1 MLQYIID
8 IVNRFR
14 NKVLNASGSEGELYS
29 LLEKGEVLKA
39 LNLFQDRAEEVDNAI
54 TEYNPQTH
62 KVMRR
67 PNKFR
72 KNDRPYITE
81 KLPRNR
87 QKYINEVELFFLF
100 GKPLRWRKEEGDD
113 KAYKLFTDFLKDSRF
128 DAKMRQIKRL
138 AGAETECAKLY
149 HLYNENGKVSV
160 KTVILAR
167 STGYDIRP
175 LFNQYGD
182 LDAFAYG
189 YKTRGSDGKTI
200 QHWEIETKDYI
211 FECTQGE
218 LEYEVKTR
226 PNPTKRINVI
236 YYRQPKAWDGVEPRL
251 EREEML
257 DSKVGDT
264 NNYFADPV
272 AKASA
277 DVIQSLASPET
288 TGKLIQLNGSNS
300 VFDYVNPPQSSE
312 LRRSEQ
318 ENLEKSILF
327 DTFTPDFSFE
337 NMRGFGSIS
346 GAAIKNAM
354 ILGFLKADNRKE
366 IYSELIDRDKNLMK
380 AILAYQHPDLA
391 KKIEELDIRFDYTEP
406 FAEDNQSEKNFVLT
420 AYNAGLVTLET
431 AVGLLAFTENAENE
445 IKAIKEQAAQKQQQE
460 LAAKMQEA
468 ALKQAA
474 SQPTKQAEP
483 TQPTENTE
491 IE

>member
-1 MLQYIID
+1 MLDYIKD
-8 IVNRFR
+8 IINQFR
-14 NKVLNASGSEGELYS
+14 NKTLNAQGIEGDLYR
-29 LLEKGEVLKA
+29 LLQKRDVSAA
-39 LNLFQDRAEEVDNAI
+39 LNLFQNREDEVDNAI
-54 TEYNPQTH
+54 AEYNPQTH
-62 KVMRR
+62 RVMKR
-67 PNKFR
+67 PNKQR

-100 GKPLRWRKEEGDD
+100 GSPLRWTKLDGDD
-113 KAYKLFTDFLKDSRF
+113 EAYKMFLNFIRDSRF

-149 HLYNENGKVSV
+149 HLYREGDEIGI
-160 KTVILAR
+160 KTVVLAR

-182 LDAFAYG
+182 LVSFAYG
-189 YKTRGSDGKTI
+189 FKTKGADNKTV
-200 QHWEIETKDYI
+200 QHWEIETRDNI
-211 FECTQGE
+211 FECVQGE
-218 LEYEVKTR
+218 LEWSVSAR
-226 PNPTKRINVI
+226 PNPTGRINVI

-288 TGKLIQLNGSNS
+288 TGKLIQLNGTNS

-312 LRRSEQ
+312 LRQSEQ

-337 NMRGFGSIS
+337 NMRGFGSVS

-366 IYSELIDRDKNLMK
+366 IYSELIDRDKNLIK
-380 AILAYQHPDLA
+380 SILAYQHPDKA
-391 KKIEELDIRFDYTEP
+391 KAFEELQIQFDYTEP
-406 FAEDNQSEKNFVLT
+406 FAEDDQSEKDFVIR
-420 AYNAGLVTLET
+420 AYSAGLVTLET
-431 AVGLLAFTENAENE
+431 AVQLLALTKTPETE
-445 IKAIKEQAAQKQQQE
+445 IQAIKDAAAQKQQQE
-460 LAAKMQEA
+460 MAAKAQEA
-468 ALKQAA
+468 ALKQTA
-474 SQPTKQAEP
+474 SQPP
-483 TQPTENTE
+483 TAAKE
-491 IE
+491 

>member
-1 MLQYIID
+1 MLNYITEILTK
-8 IVNRFR
+8 FR
-14 NKVLNASGSEGELYS
+14 NKVLNSSGIEGELYS
-29 LLEKGEVLKA
+29 LLDKRDVTQA
-39 LNLFQDRAEEVDNAI
+39 LSLFQNREEEVDNAI

-62 KVMRR
+62 RVMRR
-67 PNKFR
+67 PNKQR

-100 GKPLRWRKEEGDD
+100 GKPLRWRKSEGDD

-149 HLYNENGKVSV
+149 HLYNEGGKIGV
-160 KTVILAR
+160 KTVVLAR

-182 LDAFAYG
+182 LVAFAYG
-189 YKTRGSDGKTI
+189 YKTRGAGGKTT
-200 QHWEIETKDYI
+200 QHWEIETADNI
-211 FECTQGE
+211 FECVQGE
-218 LEYEVKTR
+218 LEWDVRTR

-236 YYRQPKAWDGVEPRL
+236 YYKQPKAWDGVEPRL

-327 DTFTPDFSFE
+327 DTFTPDFSFD
-337 NMRGFGSIS
+337 NMRGFGSVS

-366 IYSELIDRDKNLMK
+366 IYSELIDRDKNLIK
-380 AILAYQHPDLA
+380 AILSYMHPEMA
-391 KKIEELDIRFDYTEP
+391 KKIEELEITFDYTEP
-406 FAEDNQSEKNFVLT
+406 FAEDNQNEKSFVLQ
-420 AYNAGLVTLET
+420 AYSAGLVTLET
-431 AVGLLAFTENAENE
+431 AVGLLALTENAENE
-445 IKAIKEQAAQKQQQE
+445 IAAIKEQAAQKQQQE
-460 LAAKMQEA
+460 MAAKMQEA
-468 ALKQAA
+468 ALKTA
-474 SQPTKQAEP
+474 SSKQS
-483 TQPTENTE
+483 
-491 IE
+491 

>member
-1 MLQYIID
+1 MLNYIAEI
-8 IVNRFR
+8 I
-14 NKVLNASGSEGELYS
+14 NKFKSKTLNAQGIEGDLYRYLQDGDVS
-29 LLEKGEVLKA
+29 AA
-39 LNLFQDRAEEVDNAI
+39 LSLFQNREEEVDNAI
-54 TEYNPQTH
+54 KEYNPQTH
-62 KVMRR
+62 SVMYRR
-67 PNKFR
+67 NKPR

-100 GKPLRWRKEEGDD
+100 GSPLRWTKLDGDNN
-113 KAYKLFTDFLKDSRF
+113 AYKLFLDFIRDSRF

-149 HLYNENGKVSV
+149 HLYNENGKIGV
-160 KTVILAR
+160 KTVVLAR

-182 LDAFAYG
+182 LVSFAYG
-189 YKTRGSDGKTI
+189 YKTKGADNKTV
-200 QHWEIETKDYI
+200 QHWEIETKDDI
-211 FECTQGE
+211 FECTHGE
-218 LEYEVKTR
+218 MEWTVTTR

-257 DSKVGDT
+257 DSKMGDT

-300 VFDYVNPPQSSE
+300 VFDYVNPPMSSE
-312 LRRSEQ
+312 TRRAEQ

-337 NMRGFGSIS
+337 NMRGFGSVS

-366 IYSELIDRDKNLMK
+366 IYSELIDRDKNLIK
-380 AILAYQHPDLA
+380 AILGYQHPEMQKA
-391 KKIEELDIRFDYTEP
+391 FEELQIQFDYTEP
-406 FAEDNQSEKNFVLT
+406 FAEDDQSEKNFVLQ
-420 AYNAGLVTLET
+420 AYSAGLVTLET
-431 AVGLLAFTENAENE
+431 AVSLLALTKTPETE
-445 IKAIKEQAAQKQQQE
+445 IQAIKNAAAQKQQQE

-468 ALKQAA
+468 ALKQTA
-474 SQPTKQAEP
+474 SQPP
-483 TQPTENTE
+483 TAAKE
-491 IE
+491 

>member
-1 MLQYIID
+1 MLNYIAEI
-8 IVNRFR
+8 I
-14 NKVLNASGSEGELYS
+14 NKFKSKTLNAQGIEGDLYRYLQDGDVS
-29 LLEKGEVLKA
+29 AA
-39 LNLFQDRAEEVDNAI
+39 LSLFQNREEEVDNAI
-54 TEYNPQTH
+54 KEYNPQTH
-62 KVMRR
+62 NVMYRR
-67 PNKFR
+67 NKPR

-100 GKPLRWRKEEGDD
+100 GSPLRWTKLDGDD
-113 KAYKLFTDFLKDSRF
+113 NAYKLFLDFIRDSRF

-149 HLYNENGKVSV
+149 HLYNENGKIGV
-160 KTVILAR
+160 KTVVLAR

-182 LDAFAYG
+182 LVSFAYG
-189 YKTRGSDGKTI
+189 YKTKGADNKTV
-200 QHWEIETKDYI
+200 QHWEIETADNI

-218 LEYEVKTR
+218 MEWTVTTR
-226 PNPTKRINVI
+226 SNPTKRINVI

-257 DSKVGDT
+257 DSKMGDT

-300 VFDYVNPPQSSE
+300 VFDYVNPPMSSE
-312 LRRSEQ
+312 TRRAEQ

-337 NMRGFGSIS
+337 NMRGFGSVS

-366 IYSELIDRDKNLMK
+366 IYSELIDRDKNLIK
-380 AILAYQHPDLA
+380 AILGYQHPEMQKA
-391 KKIEELDIRFDYTEP
+391 FEELQIQFDYTEP
-406 FAEDNQSEKNFVLT
+406 FADDDQSEKNFVLQ
-420 AYNAGLVTLET
+420 AYSAGLVTLET
-431 AVGLLAFTENAENE
+431 AVQLLALTKTPEAEIQS
-445 IKAIKEQAAQKQQQE
+445 IKDAAAQKQQQE

-468 ALKQAA
+468 ALKQTA
-474 SQPTKQAEP
+474 SQPP
-483 TQPTENTE
+483 TAAKE
-491 IE
+491 

>member
-1 MLQYIID
+1 MLNYITEILTK
-8 IVNRFR
+8 FR
-14 NKVLNASGSEGELYS
+14 NKVLNSSGIEGELYS
-29 LLEKGEVLKA
+29 LLDKKEVLQA
-39 LNLFQDRAEEVDNAI
+39 LSLFQNREEEVDNAI

-62 KVMRR
+62 RVMRR
-67 PNKFR
+67 PNKTR

-100 GKPLRWRKEEGDD
+100 GKPLRWRKSEGDD

-149 HLYNENGKVSV
+149 HLYNESGKIGV
-160 KTVILAR
+160 KTVVLAR

-182 LDAFAYG
+182 LVAFAYG
-189 YKTRGSDGKTI
+189 YKTRGVNGKAT
-200 QHWEIETKDYI
+200 QHWEIETAENI
-211 FECTQGE
+211 FECVQGE
-218 LEYEVKTR
+218 LEWDVRTR
-226 PNPTKRINVI
+226 PNPTRRINVI
-236 YYRQPKAWDGVEPRL
+236 YYKQPKAWDGVEPRL

-337 NMRGFGSIS
+337 NMRGFGSVS

-366 IYSELIDRDKNLMK
+366 IYSELIDRDKNLIK
-380 AILAYQHPDLA
+380 AILSYMHPEMA
-391 KKIEELDIRFDYTEP
+391 KKIEELEITFDYTEP
-406 FAEDNQSEKNFVLT
+406 FAEDNQNEKSFVLQ
-420 AYNAGLVTLET
+420 AYSAGLVTLET
-431 AVGLLAFTENAENE
+431 AVGLLALTENAENE
-445 IKAIKEQAAQKQQQE
+445 IAAIKEQAAQKQQQE
-460 LAAKMQEA
+460 M

-474 SQPTKQAEP
+474 SQPPKQ
-483 TQPTENTE
+483 TQTENNTPPTEAE
-491 IE
+491 A

>member
-1 MLQYIID
+1 MY
-8 IVNRFR
+8 RR
-14 NKVLNASGSEGELYS
+14 NK
-29 LLEKGEVLKA
+29 
-39 LNLFQDRAEEVDNAI
+39 
-54 TEYNPQTH
+54 P
-62 KVMRR
+62 
-67 PNKFR
+67 R

-100 GKPLRWRKEEGDD
+100 GSPLRWTKLDGDD
-113 KAYKLFTDFLKDSRF
+113 NAYKLFLDFIRDSRF

-149 HLYNENGKVSV
+149 HLYNENGKIGV
-160 KTVILAR
+160 KTVVLAR

-182 LDAFAYG
+182 LVSFAYG
-189 YKTRGSDGKTI
+189 YKTKGADNKTV
-200 QHWEIETKDYI
+200 QHWEIETADNI

-218 LEYEVKTR
+218 MEWTVTTR
-226 PNPTKRINVI
+226 PNPTKRINII

-257 DSKVGDT
+257 DSKMGDT

-300 VFDYVNPPQSSE
+300 VFDYVNPPMSSE
-312 LRRSEQ
+312 TRRAEQ

-327 DTFTPDFSFE
+327 DTFTPDFSFD
-337 NMRGFGSIS
+337 NMRGFGSVS

-366 IYSELIDRDKNLMK
+366 IYSELIDRDKNLIK
-380 AILAYQHPDLA
+380 AILGYQHPEMRKA
-391 KKIEELDIRFDYTEP
+391 FEELQIQFDYTEP
-406 FAEDNQSEKNFVLT
+406 FAEDDQSEKNFVLQ
-420 AYNAGLVTLET
+420 AYSAGLVTLET
-431 AVGLLAFTENAENE
+431 AVQLLALTKTPEAEIQS
-445 IKAIKEQAAQKQQQE
+445 IKDAAAQKQQQE

-468 ALKQAA
+468 ALKQTA
-474 SQPTKQAEP
+474 SQPP
-483 TQPTENTE
+483 TAAKE
-491 IE
+491 

>member
-1 MLQYIID
+1 MLNYIVD
-8 IVNRFR
+8 IITKFK
-14 NKVLNASGSEGELYS
+14 NKTLNAQGIESDLY
-29 LLEKGEVLKA
+29 KA
-39 LNLFQDRAEEVDNAI
+39 LQKGDVSAALSMFQNREEEVDNAI
-54 TEYNPQTH
+54 KEYNPQTH
-62 KVMRR
+62 KVMQRR
-67 PNKFR
+67 NKYR

-81 KLPRNR
+81 KLPRTR
-87 QKYINEVELFFLF
+87 QRYINEVELFFLF
-100 GKPLRWRKEEGDD
+100 GSPLRWTKLDGDD
-113 KAYKLFTDFLKDSRF
+113 EAYKLFLDFIRDSRF

-149 HLYNENGKVSV
+149 HLYNEGGKIAV
-160 KTVILAR
+160 KTVVLAR

-182 LDAFAYG
+182 LVSFAYG
-189 YKTRGSDGKTI
+189 FKTKGADNKTV
-200 QHWEIETKDYI
+200 QHWEIETRDDI

-218 LEYEVKTR
+218 MEWSVTTR

-337 NMRGFGSIS
+337 NMRGFGSVS

-366 IYSELIDRDKNLMK
+366 IYSELIDRDKNLIK
-380 AILAYQHPDLA
+380 AILAYQHPDKA
-391 KKIEELDIRFDYTEP
+391 KAFEELQIQFDYTEP
-406 FAEDNQSEKNFVLT
+406 FAEDDQSEKNFVLT
-420 AYNAGLVTLET
+420 AYNAGLVSMET
-431 AVGLLAFTENAENE
+431 AVQLLALTKTPEAE
-445 IKAIKEQAAQKQQQE
+445 IQALKDAAAQKQQQE
-460 LAAKMQEA
+460 LAAKAQEA

-474 SQPTKQAEP
+474 QSTGQEGADKVKE
-483 TQPTENTE
+483 
-491 IE
+491 

>member
-1 MLQYIID
+1 MLDYIRD
-8 IVNRFR
+8 ILNKFR
-14 NKVLNASGSEGELYS
+14 DKVLNASGAEGELYT
-29 LLEKGEVLKA
+29 LLEQGKVTEA
-39 LNLFQDRAEEVDNAI
+39 LSLFQNREEEVDNAI
-54 TEYNPQTH
+54 SEYNPQTH

-81 KLPRNR
+81 KLPRTR

-100 GKPLRWRKEEGDD
+100 GKPLRWRKDNGDNA
-113 KAYKLFTDFLKDSRF
+113 AYKLFTDFLKESRF

-149 HLYNENGKVSV
+149 HLYNNNGKAAV
-160 KTVILAR
+160 KTVVLAR

-175 LFNQYGD
+175 LFDQYGD
-182 LDAFAYG
+182 LVSFAYG
-189 YKTRGSDGKTI
+189 YKTKGVNGKTV
-200 QHWEIETKDYI
+200 QHWDIETADNI

-218 LEYEVKTR
+218 LEWSVNTR

-366 IYSELIDRDKNLMK
+366 IYSELIDRDKNLIK
-380 AILAYQHPDLA
+380 AILGYIHPDQES
-391 KKIEELDIRFDYTEP
+391 KIKDLEISFDYTEP
-406 FAEDNQSEKNFVLT
+406 FAEDNQSEKTFVIN
-420 AYNAGLVTLET
+420 AYQAGLVTLDT
-431 AVGLLAFTENAENE
+431 AVALLALTENAEKE
-445 IKAIKEQAAQKQQQE
+445 IKSLKEQAAQKQQQE
-460 LAAKMQEA
+460 MAATAKNA
-468 ALKQAA
+468 GTPSSPSKV
-474 SQPTKQAEP
+474 AE
-483 TQPTENTE
+483 
-491 IE
+491 

>member
-1 MLQYIID
+1 MLNYITEILTK
-8 IVNRFR
+8 FR
-14 NKVLNASGSEGELYS
+14 NKVLNSSGIEGELYS
-29 LLEKGEVLKA
+29 LLDKKEVLQA
-39 LNLFQDRAEEVDNAI
+39 LSLFQNREEEVDNAI

-62 KVMRR
+62 RVMRR
-67 PNKFR
+67 PNKTR

-100 GKPLRWRKEEGDD
+100 GKPLRWRKSEGDD

-149 HLYNENGKVSV
+149 HLYNESGKIGV
-160 KTVILAR
+160 KTVVLAR

-182 LDAFAYG
+182 LVAFAYG
-189 YKTRGSDGKTI
+189 YKTRGVNGKAT
-200 QHWEIETKDYI
+200 QHWEIETAENI
-211 FECTQGE
+211 FECVQGE
-218 LEYEVKTR
+218 LEWDVRTR
-226 PNPTKRINVI
+226 PNPTRRINVI

-337 NMRGFGSIS
+337 NMRGFGSVS

-366 IYSELIDRDKNLMK
+366 IYSELIDRDKNLIK
-380 AILAYQHPDLA
+380 AILSYMHPEMA
-391 KKIEELDIRFDYTEP
+391 KKIEELEITFDYTEP
-406 FAEDNQSEKNFVLT
+406 FAEDNQNEKSFVLQ
-420 AYNAGLVTLET
+420 AYSAGLVTLET
-431 AVGLLAFTENAENE
+431 AVGLLALTENAENE
-445 IKAIKEQAAQKQQQE
+445 IAAIKEQAAQKQQQE
-460 LAAKMQEA
+460 M

-474 SQPTKQAEP
+474 SQPPKQ
-483 TQPTENTE
+483 TQTENNTPPTEAE
-491 IE
+491 A

>member
-1 MLQYIID
+1 MLNYISEI
-8 IVNRFR
+8 ITKF
-14 NKVLNASGSEGELYS
+14 KSKTLNAQGIEGDLYRYLQDGNVS
-29 LLEKGEVLKA
+29 AA
-39 LNLFQDRAEEVDNAI
+39 LSLFQNREEEVDNAI
-54 TEYNPQTH
+54 KEYNPQTH
-62 KVMRR
+62 KVMYRR
-67 PNKFR
+67 NKPR

-100 GKPLRWRKEEGDD
+100 GSPLRWTKLDGDD
-113 KAYKLFTDFLKDSRF
+113 NAYKLFLDFIRDSRF

-149 HLYNENGKVSV
+149 HLYNENGKIGV
-160 KTVILAR
+160 KTVVLAR

-182 LDAFAYG
+182 LVSFAYG
-189 YKTRGSDGKTI
+189 YKTKGADNKTV
-200 QHWEIETKDYI
+200 QHWEIETKDDI

-218 LEYEVKTR
+218 MEWTVTSR

-257 DSKVGDT
+257 DSKMGDT

-300 VFDYVNPPQSSE
+300 VFDYVNPPMSSE
-312 LRRSEQ
+312 TRRAEQ

-337 NMRGFGSIS
+337 NMRGFGSVS

-366 IYSELIDRDKNLMK
+366 IYSELIDRDKNLIK
-380 AILAYQHPDLA
+380 AILGYQHPELEKA
-391 KKIEELDIRFDYTEP
+391 FEELQIQFDYTEP
-406 FAEDNQSEKNFVLT
+406 FAEDNQNEKSFVLQ
-420 AYNAGLVTLET
+420 AYSAGLVTLET
-431 AVGLLAFTENAENE
+431 AVQLLALTKTPETE
-445 IKAIKEQAAQKQQQE
+445 IQAIKDAAAQKQAQE
-460 LAAKMQEA
+460 LATKA
-468 ALKQAA
+468 
-474 SQPTKQAEP
+474 QPTAQSQTKE
-483 TQPTENTE
+483 
-491 IE
+491 